1 MLLRIWETLTL
12 SGGQIV
18 GMHDSTLESH
28 APLRPSQIADL
39 RLAASKMT
47 GATRRA
53 FQAEMA
59 LKYCGGNPL
68 LAETIFG
75 WGRHTVEVGL
85 AESRTGF
92 TCLGAQAAFSGRQ
105 PWEEVQ
111 PEAAEALGRLAEAH
125 AQQDPTFR
133 TTLAYTRLTAQA
145 ALAALQAQ
153 GYSADQLPSPST
165 MAAVLNRLG
174 FRLRKVVK
182 AKPQKKIA
190 ETDAIFANME
200 KKITRRSPRPMSNG

>member
-1 MLLRIWETLTL
+1 
-12 SGGQIV
+12 V
-18 GMHDSTLESH
+18 GRHDSTLESH
-28 APLRPSQIADL
+28 QPLRPSQIADL

-47 GATRRA
+47 GPTRRA

-68 LAETIFG
+68 RAETIFG

-85 AESRTGF
+85 AERRTGIL
-92 TCLGAQAAFSGRQ
+92 CLRAQAAFSGRKR
-105 PWEEVQ
+105 WEDTQ
-111 PEAAEALGRLAEAH
+111 PEAAATLSRLAEAH

-145 ALAALQAQ
+145 ALEALRAQ
-153 GYSADQLPSPST
+153 GYGTDQVPSPST

-190 ETDAIFANME
+190 ETDAIFDNFE
-200 KKITRRSPRPMSNG
+200 KKTKRRPRTPSTA